1 MEGESG
7 RKKECR
13 GWFHVAVAVTFL
25 TLAEAMV
32 VFLEEGNRRRWP
44 SAGRLELRNLCA
56 RDSICA

>member
-32 VFLEEGNRRRWP
+32 VFWRKGTGGD
-44 SAGRLELRNLCA
+44 GRQRAVL
-56 RDSICA
+56 S